1 MILNELFNHKTCAFL
16 QHIVPRVLQENMKS
30 VDSLSCSVY
39 VYMHFT
45 TQIYSALKY
54 NVFAEWVILILDN
67 FKMNE
72 LIGFWQLH
80 LSALCRFPTLCRH
93 IARNWQI
100 RQFDWIVAIFPLA
113 FICMSSCFLFI
124 SFKFLDL
131 SKKKKIKAALAEGY
145 PSLLT
150 SQKIKQKWECRVG
163 SLSTTPLCLLNTTSE
178 PQEIGSLK
186 SIFYIAISIL
196 CFKWE
201 ALNAEF
207 HNYCFHRS

>member
-1 MILNELFNHKTCAFL
+1 MVLNELFNHKTYAFL
-16 QHIVPRVLQENMKS
+16 QHIVPKVLQENMKS

-72 LIGFWQLH
+72 LVDFWQLH

-131 SKKKKIKAALAEGY
+131 SKKKKNKSCFSWRI
-145 PSLLT
+145 SLPFNFSENKT
-150 SQKIKQKWECRVG
+150 EMRVQGWKSVYNSPVPFKHSIGTTGNWEFKINILHSHIYIMFQMRSFECWI
-163 SLSTTPLCLLNTTSE
+163 P
-178 PQEIGSLK
+178 
-186 SIFYIAISIL
+186 
-196 CFKWE
+196 
-201 ALNAEF
+201 
-207 HNYCFHRS
+207 

>member
-1 MILNELFNHKTCAFL
+1 MILNELFNHKTYAFL
-16 QHIVPRVLQENMKS
+16 QHILLRVLQENMKS
-30 VDSLSCSVY
+30 IDSLSCSVY

-72 LIGFWQLH
+72 LVDFWQLH
-80 LSALCRFPTLCRH
+80 LSALGRFPTLCRD

-124 SFKFLDL
+124 SFKFFHL
-131 SKKKKIKAALAEGY
+131 SKKKNKSCLSWRI
-145 PSLLT
+145 SLPFNFSEKKNRNESAGL
-150 SQKIKQKWECRVG
+150 EV
-163 SLSTTPLCLLNTTSE
+163 CLQL
-178 PQEIGSLK
+178 PCA
-186 SIFYIAISIL
+186 F
-196 CFKWE
+196 
-201 ALNAEF
+201 
-207 HNYCFHRS
+207 